1 MPDTIDTVVLAGGGL
16 RGLALLGALQQQLD
30 AGRLEHVRTYA
41 GTSVGAIIAYLLV
54 IGFTPIELFVFFY
67 EPEGVVF
74 FRQVTQ
80 VDVSLVWRANGLI
93 DMNVIAEALH
103 VLTRR
108 KLDTVPTL
116 QSLHD
121 VFQKDLVCVTF
132 HQTRNRTE
140 MLRRETHGDLSCIDA
155 LCRSAA
161 LPFLFTPVRDAT
173 GLYLDGAIS
182 HNFPVDLV
190 MTLPTVRNV
199 LAIRTQCAADYR
211 IPGPNVM
218 MTAHNLAMTIVHHQE
233 NHSIRTAEACCMR
246 NSGSGLCIISVP
258 ITSVMVLGFPVNP
271 TESFDLFSCG
281 YQTARE
287 CGGRN
292 RTNDEAGKSC
302 LDPNKSTRITD
313 GSLPADDPLL
323 GRGHDADAARKLFH
337 EAPEIH
343 AEENVLLVV
352 HPVENP

>member
-1 MPDTIDTVVLAGGGL
+1 MSDATHTVDMVDTVVLAGGGL
-16 RGLALLGALQQQLD
+16 RGLALLGALQQRQDTGELD
-30 AGRLEHVRTYA
+30 AVRTYA
-41 GTSVGAIIAYLLV
+41 GTSVGAIIAYLLI

-93 DMNVIAEALH
+93 DMNVIADALN

-108 KLDTVPTL
+108 KLDAVPTL

-121 VFQKDLVCVTF
+121 RFQKDLICVTF

-140 MLRRETHGDLSCIDA
+140 MLRRETHGDLSCVDA

-190 MTLPTVRNV
+190 MKLPTVRNV
-199 LAIRTQCAADYR
+199 LAIRTHCAADYQ
-211 IPGPNVM
+211 IPGKNVM
-218 MTAHNLAMTIVHHQE
+218 MTAHNLAMIVIHHQE
-233 NHSIRTAEACCMR
+233 NHSIRTAEACCV
-246 NSGSGLCIISVP
+246 GDHVLCILSVP

-281 YQTARE
+281 YQTAR
-287 CGGRN
+287 
-292 RTNDEAGKSC
+292 DVGKSS
-302 LDPNKSTRITD
+302 LRKSKRTTTILH
-313 GSLPADDPLL
+313 GPLPAHDSLL
-323 GRGHDADAARKLFH
+323 GRDHDARTLCDDPP
-337 EAPEIH
+337 EAS
-343 AEENVLLVV
+343 
-352 HPVENP
+352 